1 MNLIRQNYLSIII
14 GVLVVIVAASFLIT
28 PSKNSEGER
37 QSILD
42 KILQRGE
49 ETGTPDETSAGSY
62 IVKEGDHLWAIAEER
77 YGSGYNWVDIAEAN
91 NLSNPD
97 GIEIG
102 MELILPDVAA
112 KAATTGS
119 TMEAP
124 AATDQ
129 VSITGDS
136 YVVVKGDHLWG
147 IAVAAYG
154 DGYQWPKIA
163 KANNVKNPNWIETGM
178 TLKLP
183 RE

>member
-1 MNLIRQNYLSIII
+1 MNMIRQNYLSVII

-49 ETGTPDETSAGSY
+49 ETGPTEEEATTY
-62 IVKEGDHLWAIAEER
+62 TVKDGDHLWSIAEER

-91 NLSNPD
+91 NIENPD

-102 MELILPDVAA
+102 MELTLPDVAS
-112 KAATTGS
+112 KAPTTGT
-119 TMEAP
+119 TMEEGASTE
-124 AATDQ
+124 AVT
-129 VSITGDS
+129 ITGDS
-136 YVVVKGDHLWG
+136 YVVASGDSLWS

-154 DGYQWPKIA
+154 DGYQWSKIA
-163 KANNVKNPNWIETGM
+163 SVNNIKNPNWIEIGT